1 MTYQHKISL
10 HRSLNSE
17 IANSKFAIVLLSIL
31 LLNAITVTFYFY
43 SLTLFSLS
51 LFLSIIFIILLLR
64 QLRKTH
70 KVSFIEISDK
80 TLNYFDTESEEI
92 VKVAAQ
98 DITHIS
104 TKLCELRVHT
114 NERVHLVNLNVIRNE
129 KKRWEIKEKIRTLC
143 NADRVLNP
151 VSVT

>member
-10 HRSLNSE
+10 HRPLNSE
-17 IANSKFAIVLLSIL
+17 IANSKFAIVLLSTL
-31 LLNAITVTFYFY
+31 LFNAITVIFYYY
-43 SLTLFSLS
+43 SLTIVSLS
-51 LFLSIIFIILLLR
+51 LFLSIIFLVLLLR
-64 QLRKTH
+64 QFRKAQR
-70 KVSFIEISDK
+70 VSFIEIRDK

-129 KKRWEIKEKIRTLC
+129 KKRWEIKEKIRTLLTC
-143 NADRVLNP
+143 
-151 VSVT
+151 

>member
-1 MTYQHKISL
+1 MTYQYKISL
-10 HRSLNSE
+10 HRPLNGE
-17 IANSKFAIVLLSIL
+17 IANSKFAIVLFSIL
-31 LLNAITVTFYFY
+31 LLNAITVVFYFY
-43 SLTLFSLS
+43 SLTIVSLS
-51 LFLSIIFIILLLR
+51 LFLSIIFFILLFR
-64 QLRKTH
+64 QFRKTH

-80 TLNYFDTESEEI
+80 TLNYFDTESQEI

-143 NADRVLNP
+143 NADRVQNP
-151 VSVT
+151 VSV

>member
-10 HRSLNSE
+10 HRPLNSE
-17 IANSKFAIVLLSIL
+17 IANSKFAIVFLSIL
-31 LLNAITVTFYFY
+31 LFNTITVTFYFY

-51 LFLSIIFIILLLR
+51 LFLSVIFFVLLWR
-64 QLRKTH
+64 QFWKAQ
-70 KVSFIEISDK
+70 KVSFIEISNK
-80 TLNYFDTESEEI
+80 TLNYFDTDSEEI

-104 TKLCELRVHT
+104 TKLCELRIHT

-143 NADRVLNP
+143 NEPCQRF
-151 VSVT
+151 

>member
-1 MTYQHKISL
+1 MTYQYKISL
-10 HRSLNSE
+10 HRSSNSE

-31 LLNAITVTFYFY
+31 LLNAITVVFYFY
-43 SLTLFSLS
+43 SLTLVSIS
-51 LFLSIIFIILLLR
+51 LFLSIIFLTLLLR
-64 QLRKTH
+64 QFRKTQ
-70 KVSFIEISDK
+70 KVSFIEIRDK
-80 TLNYFDTESEEI
+80 TLNYFDTEREEI

-129 KKRWEIKEKIRTLC
+129 KKRWEIKEKIRTL
-143 NADRVLNP
+143 LNP
-151 VSVT
+151 VSL

>member
-10 HRSLNSE
+10 HRPINSE
-17 IANSKFAIVLLSIL
+17 IANSKFAIVLLSII

-51 LFLSIIFIILLLR
+51 LFLSIIFFILLLR

-70 KVSFIEISDK
+70 KVSFIEISNK
-80 TLNYFDTESEEI
+80 TLNYFDTDSEEI

-104 TKLCELRVHT
+104 TKLCELRIHT

-143 NADRVLNP
+143 NEPYQPLKG
-151 VSVT
+151 

>member
-10 HRSLNSE
+10 HRSLNGE

-51 LFLSIIFIILLLR
+51 LFLSIIFFILLLR

-70 KVSFIEISDK
+70 KVSFIEISNK
-80 TLNYFDTESEEI
+80 TLNYFDTDSEEI
-92 VKVAAQ
+92 VKVMAQ

-104 TKLCELRVHT
+104 TKLCELRIHT
-114 NERVHLVNLNVIRNE
+114 NERVHLVNLNVIRND

-143 NADRVLNP
+143 K
-151 VSVT
+151 